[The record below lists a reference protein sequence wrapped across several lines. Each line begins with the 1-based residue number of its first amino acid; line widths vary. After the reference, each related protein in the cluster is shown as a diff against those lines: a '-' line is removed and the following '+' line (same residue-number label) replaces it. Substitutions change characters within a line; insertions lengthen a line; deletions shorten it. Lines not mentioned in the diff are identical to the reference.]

1 MAQGVVFELREF
13 CVHDGPGV
21 RQTVFFKGCPMRCVW
36 CHNPEGWEQRPQLLV
51 RRNTCVG
58 CGVCETFCKK
68 AVCDACGQCIQL
80 CPSRARQICGET
92 LTASELARR
101 IRVNAREYESMG
113 GGVTFSGGE
122 PLAQAE
128 FLFET
133 VVELEDMHKVLE
145 TCGYATAEVF
155 QRAMESFD
163 LIYMDMKLMDPAAHR
178 AYTGVDNGPILA
190 NAARLRA
197 GKTPFVVRVPLIP
210 GVTDTEENLTAVAAF
225 LQGAP
230 ALQLVE
236 LLPYNTLAGAKYTWL
251 GLTYVPPFDDARK
264 PAFRHDI
271 FKRYGLQSI

>member
-1 MAQGVVFELREF
+1 MAQGVIFELREF

-21 RQTVFFKGCPMRCVW
+21 RQTVFFKGCPLRCAW

-51 RRNTCVG
+51 RKNQCVD
-58 CGVCETFCKK
+58 CGACQAFCKK
-68 AVCDACGQCIQL
+68 PVCDACGRCVQL
-80 CPSRARQICGET
+80 CPARARQVCGET
-92 LTASELARR
+92 MTATELARR
-101 IRVNAREYESMG
+101 IRVNAREYAAMG

-133 VVELEDMHKVLE
+133 AAALEDVHKVLE
-145 TCGYATAEVF
+145 TCGHAPAEVF
-155 QRAMESFD
+155 RRAMDSFE

-178 AYTGVDNGPILA
+178 AYTGADNGPILA
-190 NAARLRA
+190 NAARLRT
-197 GKTPFVVRVPLIP
+197 GNTPFVVRVPLIP
-210 GVTDTEENLTAVAAF
+210 GVTDTEENLTAIAAF

-230 ALQLVE
+230 ALQFVE
-236 LLPYNTLAGAKYTWL
+236 LLPYNTLAGAKHPWL
-251 GLTYVPPFDDARK
+251 GLTYAPPFDETRK